1 MDLDRIPQ
9 EIFDEGS
16 LKLDD
21 RMKNF
26 FVTAGLRNTSE
37 DRTGWAIAVSAVFAS
52 KIIERSLSQHA
63 QALNESAR
71 ASERHAASLTK
82 ATWVL
87 GFATIML
94 TIFTGVALYGTLAK

>member
-1 MDLDRIPQ
+1 MDLEKIPQ
-9 EIFDEGS
+9 EIFDEAN

-26 FVTAGLRNTSE
+26 LVAAGLSTIGE
-37 DRTGWAIAVSAVFAS
+37 ERTGWAIATSAVFSS
-52 KIIERSLSQHA
+52 KTIERSLNEHA
-63 QALNESAR
+63 KALNESSK
-71 ASERHAASLTK
+71 ASEKHAASLTR

-94 TIFTGVALYGTLAK
+94 AIFTGLTLWATLYK